1 MTMEKMF
8 TQKLNLPYSAI
19 GANGQVRMDRLLN
32 MFQDAAAMQCDQFG
46 ISGFDMAKKQLK
58 WVVSRYQVQTYENP
72 EWLAPLE
79 LKTWR
84 SPWKN
89 LYELR
94 HFSIVNPAG
103 VEMISALGIWIL
115 VKANTSKP
123 VRLSPHLPEALMTPA
138 TTCPELVKNDHDF
151 DEFDHEAEFKIRAH
165 DLDLNQHVNNTV
177 YTQWAMEALPPDI
190 LIEFMPINC
199 NVSFLK
205 ESFYPGKI
213 ISGVKIDRQG
223 DTLVSR
229 HSIYLKE
236 TRMKLTNLT
245 MTWKKIKNGR

>member
-1 MTMEKMF
+1 MALYKIF

-32 MFQDAAAMQCDQFG
+32 MFQDAAAMQCDKFG
-46 ISGFDMAKKQLK
+46 ISGFDMAKKHLK
-58 WVVSRYQVQTYENP
+58 WVVSRYQVQTHKNP

-79 LKTWR
+79 LNTWR

-103 VEMISALGIWIL
+103 EELISALGIWIL
-115 VKANTSKP
+115 VKANNSKP

-138 TTCPELVKNDHDF
+138 TSCPELVKNDHDLH
-151 DEFDHEAEFKIRAH
+151 EFDHESEFKIRAH

-177 YTQWAMEALPPDI
+177 YTQWAMEALPTNI
-190 LIEFMPINC
+190 LIEFVPIDC

-213 ISGVKIDRQG
+213 ISSVKIDHQR
-223 DTLVSR
+223 DTVLTR
-229 HSIYLKE
+229 HSIFLKE
-236 TRMKLTNLT
+236 NRVKLANLT
-245 MTWKKIKNGR
+245 MTWKRIKNGQ